1 MRRYITI
8 FVLLIIN
15 FLLQTTVF
23 RYIEIAHMVPNLILV
38 VTVAAGLLY
47 GRKCGIFAGVI
58 SGLLTDALYG
68 SVIGIGILI
77 YSVVGYLCGA
87 ASKLYFEEDLTVPI
101 VAIAG
106 SDVIYGVLY
115 YACNFMLRGR
125 LNILFYVK
133 SVILPEMIY
142 TVILGAVLFR
152 IIHKLDA
159 KINPP
164 VEVLLKPKNL
174 LRDRKRGSIVR
185 YHKTIFK
192 GVFFSAPA
200 ACFSGIHIIVCLVDQ
215 SHVSASDC
223 ERG

>member
-87 ASKLYFEEDLTVPI
+87 ASKSYFEEDLTVPI
-101 VAIAG
+101 IAIAG

-164 VEVLLKPKNL
+164 VEVLLKPK
-174 LRDRKRGSIVR
+174 KPFEG
-185 YHKTIFK
+185 
-192 GVFFSAPA
+192 
-200 ACFSGIHIIVCLVDQ
+200 
-215 SHVSASDC
+215 
-223 ERG
+223 

>member
-68 SVIGIGILI
+68 SVIGIG
-77 YSVVGYLCGA
+77 
-87 ASKLYFEEDLTVPI
+87 KLYFEEDLTVPI

-164 VEVLLKPKNL
+164 VEVLLKPK
-174 LRDRKRGSIVR
+174 KPFEG
-185 YHKTIFK
+185 
-192 GVFFSAPA
+192 
-200 ACFSGIHIIVCLVDQ
+200 
-215 SHVSASDC
+215 
-223 ERG
+223 

>member
-58 SGLLTDALYG
+58 SGLLTDA
-68 SVIGIGILI
+68 
-77 YSVVGYLCGA
+77 
-87 ASKLYFEEDLTVPI
+87 LYFEEDLTVPI

-164 VEVLLKPKNL
+164 VEVLLKPK
-174 LRDRKRGSIVR
+174 KPFEG
-185 YHKTIFK
+185 
-192 GVFFSAPA
+192 
-200 ACFSGIHIIVCLVDQ
+200 
-215 SHVSASDC
+215 
-223 ERG
+223 

>member
-1 MRRYITI
+1 MVLPANCTLRRY
-8 FVLLIIN
+8 
-15 FLLQTTVF
+15 
-23 RYIEIAHMVPNLILV
+23 
-38 VTVAAGLLY
+38 
-47 GRKCGIFAGVI
+47 
-58 SGLLTDALYG
+58 
-68 SVIGIGILI
+68 
-77 YSVVGYLCGA
+77 
-87 ASKLYFEEDLTVPI
+87 LTVPI

-164 VEVLLKPKNL
+164 VEVLLKPK
-174 LRDRKRGSIVR
+174 KPFEG
-185 YHKTIFK
+185 
-192 GVFFSAPA
+192 
-200 ACFSGIHIIVCLVDQ
+200 
-215 SHVSASDC
+215 
-223 ERG
+223 

>member
-23 RYIEIAHMVPNLILV
+23 RYIEIAHMLPNLILV

-164 VEVLLKPKNL
+164 VEVLLKPK
-174 LRDRKRGSIVR
+174 KPFEG
-185 YHKTIFK
+185 
-192 GVFFSAPA
+192 
-200 ACFSGIHIIVCLVDQ
+200 
-215 SHVSASDC
+215 
-223 ERG
+223 

>member
-23 RYIEIAHMVPNLILV
+23 RYIEVAHMVPNLILV

-87 ASKLYFEEDLTVPI
+87 ASKLYFEEDLTVP
-101 VAIAG
+101 VPF
-106 SDVIYGVLY
+106 
-115 YACNFMLRGR
+115 C
-125 LNILFYVK
+125 
-133 SVILPEMIY
+133 
-142 TVILGAVLFR
+142 
-152 IIHKLDA
+152 H
-159 KINPP
+159 
-164 VEVLLKPKNL
+164 
-174 LRDRKRGSIVR
+174 
-185 YHKTIFK
+185 
-192 GVFFSAPA
+192 
-200 ACFSGIHIIVCLVDQ
+200 
-215 SHVSASDC
+215 
-223 ERG
+223 

>member
-101 VAIAG
+101 VW
-106 SDVIYGVLY
+106 
-115 YACNFMLRGR
+115 
-125 LNILFYVK
+125 
-133 SVILPEMIY
+133 
-142 TVILGAVLFR
+142 
-152 IIHKLDA
+152 
-159 KINPP
+159 
-164 VEVLLKPKNL
+164 
-174 LRDRKRGSIVR
+174 
-185 YHKTIFK
+185 
-192 GVFFSAPA
+192 
-200 ACFSGIHIIVCLVDQ
+200 IHIIRFYINHCFPPILNYFVFYSKTNPALTYFLK
-215 SHVSASDC
+215 S
-223 ERG
+223 

>member
-1 MRRYITI
+1 LRRYITI

-115 YACNFMLRGR
+115 YACNYATRQIKHTFLCEKCDIAGDDLYGHFRC
-125 LNILFYVK
+125 
-133 SVILPEMIY
+133 
-142 TVILGAVLFR
+142 GA
-152 IIHKLDA
+152 IPHY
-159 KINPP
+159 
-164 VEVLLKPKNL
+164 
-174 LRDRKRGSIVR
+174 S
-185 YHKTIFK
+185 
-192 GVFFSAPA
+192 
-200 ACFSGIHIIVCLVDQ
+200 
-215 SHVSASDC
+215 
-223 ERG
+223 